1 MQRKKKSWFCVA
13 VCLDSMFRQ
22 HDLSTGERKIYC
34 GAGKPGAAL
43 SAYFSHHTLSLNTLC
58 EHQSTSCSH
67 VTPKRKSE
75 AKRTT
80 FYTDLS
86 QKRVC
91 IFKLPQFQRLF
102 PYITGCHPV
111 KSHPSQKAL
120 SPRRSCFMPKT
131 GDSIC
136 IKYSS
141 KVSLIHLSSMHW
153 FVTFLQSDKVTRYL
167 LWKKLIVQ
175 DRNM

>member
-1 MQRKKKSWFCVA
+1 MSVRVTIKPASVQRKKESLFRVA
-13 VCLDSMFRQ
+13 VCLDDVFRQ
-22 HDLSTGERKIYC
+22 CGLSTGERKIYC
-34 GAGKPGAAL
+34 GAGEPGAAVW
-43 SAYFSHHTLSLNTLC
+43 AYFSHHTLSLSTHC
-58 EHQSTSCSH
+58 EHPSTSCSH
-67 VTPKRKSE
+67 MTPKQKSE

-102 PYITGCHPV
+102 LHITGYHPV
-111 KSHPSQKAL
+111 KIKSISESFVPKTL
-120 SPRRSCFMPKT
+120 ILLKT

-153 FVTFLQSDKVTRYL
+153 FVISLKV
-167 LWKKLIVQ
+167 W
-175 DRNM
+175 